1 MKQRIAFAA
10 VMGLF
15 TSSIIT
21 FAVIAL
27 NYGLHTGFFLLWL
40 RSWAVSYA
48 LAFLAI
54 LVIGPRVKALVDH
67 LLNEPATHKK

>member
-15 TSSIIT
+15 TSSMIT

-27 NYGLHTGFFLLWL
+27 NYGLQAGFFLLWI
-40 RSWAVSYA
+40 RSWVLSYA

-54 LVIGPRVKALVDH
+54 LFIGPRVKTLVDH
-67 LLNEPATHKK
+67 LLSEPATQKK